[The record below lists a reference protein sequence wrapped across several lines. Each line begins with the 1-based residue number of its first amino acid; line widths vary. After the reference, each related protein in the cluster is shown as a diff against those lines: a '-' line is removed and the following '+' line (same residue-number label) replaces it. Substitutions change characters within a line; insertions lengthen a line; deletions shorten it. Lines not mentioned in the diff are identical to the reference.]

1 MKTLV
6 CFGDSITSEE
16 KSDDGSLRLSSRV
29 RLSLQKWNVINA
41 GVPAE
46 TTRVALTRFQEDVL
60 RHDPDLVTILFGAN
74 DASRHRLI
82 EVEEYK
88 KNLEYMIEK
97 LGPSKVILV
106 SPSPVNERFQHARSN
121 EELKNY
127 AFAVR
132 KLAKKYNT
140 HFVDLWTEM
149 INKDYCKML
158 NNDGLHFNKK
168 GYKLLADLV
177 IRKME
182 KISKSQASKRMLL
195 L

>member
-6 CFGDSITSEE
+6 CFGDSITSKE
-16 KSDDGSLRLSSRV
+16 KSDDGSLRLTSRV

-60 RHDPDLVTILFGAN
+60 RHNPDLVTILFGAN
-74 DASRHRLI
+74 DASSHRLI

-88 KNLEYMIEK
+88 NNLEYMIEK

-121 EELKNY
+121 EGLKHY
-127 AFAVR
+127 AKAVR
-132 KLAKKYNT
+132 ELAKKYNT
-140 HFVDLWTEM
+140 HFVDLWAEM
-149 INKDYCKML
+149 IGKDYCQML
-158 NNDGLHFNKK
+158 NEDGLHFNKK

-177 IRKME
+177 IQKME
-182 KISKSQASKRMLL
+182 KLTKACSTKPILQQ
-195 L
+195 